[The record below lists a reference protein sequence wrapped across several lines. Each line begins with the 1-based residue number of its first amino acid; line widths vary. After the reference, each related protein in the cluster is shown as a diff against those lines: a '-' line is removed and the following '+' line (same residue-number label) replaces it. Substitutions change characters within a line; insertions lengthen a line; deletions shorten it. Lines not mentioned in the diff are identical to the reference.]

1 MNKSGRIASRGGA
14 AAWRDDYELSTGR
27 FTTNERLTLIR
38 KSTAFESGCWRA
50 NRAAQRVRHIVP
62 RNNNNNGRHAGFIMY
77 MTDTAQNET
86 DVAALRSALKSAK
99 GPGNLRNLFMY
110 EPGGKK
116 DSIN

>member
-1 MNKSGRIASRGGA
+1 
-14 AAWRDDYELSTGR
+14 
-27 FTTNERLTLIR
+27 
-38 KSTAFESGCWRA
+38 
-50 NRAAQRVRHIVP
+50 
-62 RNNNNNGRHAGFIMY
+62 MY
-77 MTDTAQNET
+77 MTYTAQNET